1 MREVRD
7 RDAGAVLRAAG
18 EGGDLMRAARGL
30 ASMVCGRR
38 TKWIVLALWVV
49 ALAVAGPLAGKLT
62 GVEKNDNSAWLPGSA
77 EATEVLDRQHTFQ
90 PQDTAAAI
98 VVYERKSGLTDADI
112 QKAAADA
119 RTFAR
124 YTNVSGKV
132 LDPIRSTQDGAT
144 PQAIQTIVPIT
155 FGTGGWSAIG
165 NTVEQI
171 RGVAQTGNA
180 DGLTVHITGPA
191 GVDADQSKAFKGID
205 STLLYSTLAVVVVIL
220 LLTYRS
226 PVLWLLPVIS
236 AGGALTASQAVIYLL
251 AKHAGLTVN
260 SQSAAILTV
269 LVFGA
274 GTDYALLLVARY
286 REELRRHKDRHEAM
300 ALALHRAGPAII
312 ASAATVAIG
321 MLCMMVAEMNPTKGM
336 GPVNAIGIG
345 VGLLSMLTLL
355 PALLVILG
363 RWIFWPAR
371 PAYGTTDPTSGG
383 LWARVGNG
391 MTRRARPVWIITAVI
406 LGALA
411 FGATGMK
418 ADGLTTAQSFI
429 NKPDSVVGADV
440 LAAHFPAGAGS
451 PVVVIGN
458 AAAAD
463 QIHSAVA
470 GSDGIVDASHPQVK
484 DGLAHITA
492 TVRDAPD
499 SSAADATVLRVRS
512 AVHAIPN
519 ADAKVGGQTAITHDI
534 RQATAQDNKRII
546 PLILIVVLIVLALL
560 LRAIVA
566 PLLLVATV
574 VLSFGT
580 ALGVST
586 LAFQHLFGWAG
597 EDTALPLYVFV
608 FLVALGID
616 YNIFLMTRVREE
628 AVLRGTRRG
637 AVIGLSATGG
647 VITSAGLVLAGTFA
661 ALGTLPV
668 VAFAEIG
675 LAVALG
681 VILDTIVVRSIL
693 VTALNLDFGRH
704 IWWPSKLSTKR
715 DVPQAEPGYEKEPAL
730 TS

>member
-1 MREVRD
+1 
-7 RDAGAVLRAAG
+7 
-18 EGGDLMRAARGL
+18 MRAARAL
-30 ASMVCGRR
+30 ARMVCGRW
-38 TKWIVLALWVV
+38 TKWIVLALWMVV
-49 ALAVAGPLAGKLT
+49 FAIAGPLAGKLT

-77 EATEVLDRQHTFQ
+77 EATKVLDQQHTFQ
-90 PQDTAAAI
+90 PQDTLPAI
-98 VVYERKSGLTDADI
+98 AVYERKSGLTDADVS
-112 QKAAADA
+112 KAAADA
-119 RTFAR
+119 WTFAG
-124 YTNVSGKV
+124 YTNISGKV
-132 LDPIRSTQDGAT
+132 LGPIRSTKDGT
-144 PQAIQTIVPIT
+144 IPQAVETIVPIAY
-155 FGTGGWSAIG
+155 GTGGWQAVAA
-165 NTVEQI
+165 TVEQM
-171 RGVAQTGNA
+171 RGVARAGNP
-180 DGLTVHITGPA
+180 DGLTVHVTGPG
-191 GVDADQSKAFKGID
+191 GVAADQQKAFEGVND
-205 STLLYSTLAVVVVIL
+205 TLLYSTLAVVVVIL

-260 SQSAAILTV
+260 AQSAGFLTV

-312 ASAATVAIG
+312 ASGATVAIG
-321 MLCMMVAEMNPTKGM
+321 MLCLMVAEMNSTKGL

-355 PALLVILG
+355 PALLVVFG
-363 RWIFWPAR
+363 RWIFGPAR
-371 PAYGTTDPTSGG
+371 PAFGTTDPTSRG
-383 LWARVGNG
+383 LWAWVGNAVA
-391 MTRRARPVWIITAVI
+391 RRARPVWIVTAVV

-411 FGATGMK
+411 FGVTGMK

-429 NKPDSVVGADV
+429 DKPDSVVGADV
-440 LAAHFPAGAGS
+440 LAAHFPAGGGS

-463 QIHSAVA
+463 QIRSAVA
-470 GSDGIVDASHPQVK
+470 ATDGIADASQPQVK
-484 DGLAHITA
+484 DGLAYITA
-492 TVRDAPD
+492 TLRDAPD

-512 AVHAIPN
+512 AVHAIPD

-534 RQATAQDNKRII
+534 RHAVSQDNKRIF
-546 PLILIVVLIVLALL
+546 PLILIVVLIILALL

-597 EDTALPLYVFV
+597 EDSTLPLFVFV

-628 AVLRGTRRG
+628 AVLLGARRG

-668 VAFAEIG
+668 VTFAEIG
-675 LAVALG
+675 LAVAFG
-681 VILDTIVVRSIL
+681 IILDTIVVRSIL

-704 IWWPSKLSTKR
+704 IWWPSKLSTKQ
-715 DVPQAEPGYEKEPAL
+715 DIPQAEPGREKEPAL
-730 TS
+730 LS

>member
-1 MREVRD
+1 
-7 RDAGAVLRAAG
+7 
-18 EGGDLMRAARGL
+18 MRAARGL
-30 ASMVCGRR
+30 ACMVSGRW
-38 TKWIVLALWVV
+38 TKWIVLSLWVV
-49 ALAVAGPLAGKLT
+49 VFAVAGPLAGKLT

-77 EATEVLDRQHTFQ
+77 EATKVLDRQHTFQ
-90 PQDTAAAI
+90 PQDTAPAI
-98 VVYERKSGLTDADI
+98 AVYERKSGLTGTDME
-112 QKAAADA
+112 KAAADA
-119 RTFAR
+119 RTFAG
-124 YTNVSGKV
+124 YPNISGKV
-132 LDPIRSTQDGAT
+132 LGPIRSTRDGAT
-144 PQAIQTIVPIT
+144 PQAMETVVPIA
-155 FGTGGWSAIG
+155 FGTGGWQAIG
-165 NTVEQI
+165 NTVEQM
-171 RGVAQTGNA
+171 RGVVQAGNP
-180 DGLTVHITGPA
+180 DGLTVHITGPG
-191 GVDADQSKAFKGID
+191 GVDADQSKAFKGVD
-205 STLLYSTLAVVVVIL
+205 GTLLYSTLAVVVVIL

-286 REELRRHKDRHEAM
+286 REELRRHRDRHEAM

-321 MLCMMVAEMNPTKGM
+321 MLCMMVAEMNPTKGL

-355 PALLVILG
+355 PALLVIFG

-371 PAYGTTDPTSGG
+371 PAFGTTDPTSRG

-391 MTRRARPVWIITAVI
+391 VARRARPVWIGTAVV

-411 FGATGMK
+411 LGVTGMK

-429 NKPDSVVGADV
+429 DKPDSVVGAEV
-440 LAAHFPAGAGS
+440 LAAHFPAGDGS

-470 GSDGIVDASHPQVK
+470 ATDGIADASQPQVK
-484 DGLAHITA
+484 DGLAYITA
-492 TVRDAPD
+492 TLRDAPD
-499 SSAADATVLRVRS
+499 SSAADAAVLRVRS
-512 AVHAIPN
+512 AVHAIRG
-519 ADAKVGGQTAITHDI
+519 ADAKVGGQTAVMHDI
-534 RQATAQDNKRII
+534 RHANGQDNKRII
-546 PLILIVVLIVLALL
+546 PLVLIVVLVILALL

-580 ALGVST
+580 ALGVSA

-597 EDTALPLYVFV
+597 EDSSLPLFVFV

-637 AVIGLSATGG
+637 ALIGLSATGG

-661 ALGTLPV
+661 VLGTLPV

-693 VTALNLDFGRH
+693 VTALNVDFGRH
-704 IWWPSKLSTKR
+704 IWWPSKLSRKR
-715 DVPQAEPGYEKEPAL
+715 DVPEAEPGHEQEPAL
-730 TS
+730 VS

>member
-1 MREVRD
+1 
-7 RDAGAVLRAAG
+7 
-18 EGGDLMRAARGL
+18 MRAL
-30 ASMVCGRR
+30 AWLVSGRW
-38 TKWIVLALWVV
+38 TKWVVLSLWVV
-49 ALAVAGPLAGKLT
+49 GLAVAGPLAGKLA

-77 EATEVLDRQHTFQ
+77 EATKVLEEQRPFQ

-98 VVYERKSGLTDADI
+98 VVYERKSGLTDADVS
-112 QKAAADA
+112 KAASDA
-119 RTFAR
+119 LIFEG
-124 YTNVSGKV
+124 YTAISGKV
-132 LDPIRSTQDGAT
+132 PGPIRSTQDGAT
-144 PQAIQTIVPIT
+144 AQAMQTIVPIAV
-155 FGTGGWSAIG
+155 GTGGWSAIG
-165 NTVEQI
+165 KTVEQM
-171 RGVAQTGNA
+171 RGVVQAGKP
-180 DGLTVHITGPA
+180 DGLTVHITGPG
-191 GVDADQSKAFKGID
+191 GVAADQSEAFKGID
-205 STLLYSTLAVVVVIL
+205 GTLLYSTLAVVVVIL

-236 AGGALTASQAVIYLL
+236 AGGALTAAQAVIYLL

-260 SQSAAILTV
+260 AQSAAMLTV

-274 GTDYALLLVARY
+274 GTDYALLLTARY
-286 REELRRHKDRHEAM
+286 REELRRHQDRHEAM
-300 ALALHRAGPAII
+300 AMALHRAGPAII
-312 ASAATVAIG
+312 ASAATVAAG
-321 MLCMMVAEMNPTKGM
+321 MLCMMVAEMNPTKGL

-355 PALLVILG
+355 PALLVIFG
-363 RWIFWPAR
+363 RWIFWPSR
-371 PAYGTTDPTSGG
+371 PALGTTDPSSGG
-383 LWARVGNG
+383 LWARVGNRVA
-391 MTRRARPVWIITAVI
+391 RRPRPVWIVTALI

-411 FGATGMK
+411 FTATTMK
-418 ADGLTTAQSFI
+418 ADGLTTAQTFVD
-429 NKPDSVVGADV
+429 KPDSVVGAQV

-458 AAAAD
+458 AASAER
-463 QIHSAVA
+463 IHSAVA
-470 GSDGIVDASHPQVK
+470 ATEGIADVGELQTK
-484 DGLAHITA
+484 NGLAYLTA
-492 TVRDAPD
+492 TLRDAAD

-519 ADAKVGGQTAITHDI
+519 AEAKVGGQSAITHDI
-534 RQATAQDNKRII
+534 RHASGQDNKRII
-546 PLILIVVLIVLALL
+546 PLVLIVVLLILILL

-566 PLLLVATV
+566 PLLLMATV

-580 ALGVST
+580 ALGVSA

-597 EDTALPLYVFV
+597 QDSGFPLLVFV

-628 AVLRGTRRG
+628 AVTAGTRRG
-637 AVIGLSATGG
+637 AIAGLSATGG

-681 VILDTIVVRSIL
+681 VVLDTLVVRSIL

-704 IWWPSKLSTKR
+704 IWWPGKLSTKR
-715 DVPQAEPGYEKEPAL
+715 DIPQPEPARERQPTL
-730 TS
+730 MS

>member
-1 MREVRD
+1 MKTGNIDQSRQSPHWQ
-7 RDAGAVLRAAG
+7 
-18 EGGDLMRAARGL
+18 RGL
-30 ASMVCGRR
+30 AWMVCGRW
-38 TKWIVLALWVV
+38 TKWIVLSLWVV
-49 ALAVAGPLAGKLT
+49 VFAIAGPMAGKLT
-62 GVEKNDNSAWLPGSA
+62 GVEKNDNSAWLPSSA
-77 EATEVLDRQHTFQ
+77 EATKVLDQQHTFQ
-90 PQDTAAAI
+90 PQDTAPAI
-98 VVYERKSGLTDADI
+98 VVYERKSGLTDADEK
-112 QKAAADA
+112 KAAADA
-119 RTFAR
+119 RTFAG
-124 YTNVSGKV
+124 YTNISGKV
-132 LDPIRSTQDGAT
+132 VGPIRSTQDGAT
-144 PQAIQTIVPIT
+144 PQAIETVVPIA
-155 FGTGGWSAIG
+155 FGTGGWQAIG
-165 NTVEQI
+165 NTVDQM
-171 RGVAQTGNA
+171 RGVVRAGNP
-180 DGLTVHITGPA
+180 DGLTVHITGPG
-191 GVDADQSKAFKGID
+191 GVAADQSKAFKGID
-205 STLLYSTLAVVVVIL
+205 GTLLYSTLAVVVVIL

-260 SQSAAILTV
+260 AQSAGILTV

-300 ALALHRAGPAII
+300 AQALHRAGPAII
-312 ASAATVAIG
+312 ASAATVAAG
-321 MLCMMVAEMNPTKGM
+321 MLCMTLAEMNSTKGL

-355 PALLVILG
+355 PALLVIFG

-371 PAYGTTDPTSGG
+371 PAFGTSDPTSRG

-391 MTRRARPVWIITAVI
+391 IAKRARPVWIITAVV

-418 ADGLTTAQSFI
+418 ADGLTTAQSFT

-440 LAAHFPAGAGS
+440 LAAHFPAGGGS

-458 AAAAD
+458 AVAAD
-463 QIHSAVA
+463 QIRTATA
-470 GSDGIVDASHPQVK
+470 AIDGIADASQPQVK
-484 DGLAHITA
+484 DGLAYLTA
-492 TVRDAPD
+492 TLRDAPD

-519 ADAKVGGQTAITHDI
+519 AEAKVGGQTAVMHDI
-534 RQATAQDNKRII
+534 RHAASQDNKRII
-546 PLILIVVLIVLALL
+546 PLILIVVLIILALL

-580 ALGVST
+580 ALGVSA

-597 EDTALPLYVFV
+597 EDSGLPLFVFV

-628 AVLRGTRRG
+628 AVRLGTRRG

-675 LAVALG
+675 FAVALG

-704 IWWPSKLSTKR
+704 IWWPGKLSTKR

-730 TS
+730 MS